1 MIKIRISYDDAKQA
15 ERALK
20 ALRSVITGAEVRRQ
34 VQEDIH
40 NLQVKCACILL
51 PAAV

>member
-20 ALRSVITGAEVRRQ
+20 ALRSVITGAEVRRS
-34 VQEDIH
+34 EGGRYKKIYIT
-40 NLQVKCACILL
+40 CR
-51 PAAV
+51 